1 MQRLSTMARKKALIT
16 SLCDL
21 EIPNTIAFSPNA
33 QQVLY
38 STNLTWMHRKGKLPV
53 STLWLAETGKAKS
66 ARQITSGLSKDH
78 IPRWNPDGRSIAF
91 VSDRAKAGER
101 WAIYALNIRQ
111 SVVEGEAFPLTDIEN
126 ERPIS
131 QFEFSP
137 DGTTI
142 AYLSAD
148 EKTKEQKDREEEGDD
163 VQVWGE
169 DLAYVRLRTLN
180 VQTKQVSRAGVE
192 HQRHVTGFSW
202 SPDGK
207 RIAFTD
213 TTSPNIEE
221 PYLRGSRIAVLTV
234 KDQTVKDICTIPN
247 AVTDLTWAADGQLY
261 FISGTPI
268 DKVCAGATVYAVSP
282 ESGVEGDVEAN
293 DKPWTRVAFGYD
305 DTAVGL
311 LNVGGKVLVKSQKG
325 MEDQLCLLS
334 SGSLLTNVVVVY
346 SKAEELQAFGAIL
359 SPGNNEILL
368 ATASSSVNQPVE
380 VYSTTTSSGHSIQL
394 SSHGA
399 AFQGQTFGSSE
410 FISCR
415 SADDEVDLDG
425 VFLRPDPAPAG
436 FEGHAPTLVLIH
448 GGPTSRNTNAFNT
461 LYYFWTP
468 YLLRLGYSILLPN
481 YRGSTGRGEAFA
493 GWSLR
498 GVGKVDYE
506 DVIALTDHAI
516 KSGYSDP
523 SRLVVGGLS
532 QGGFLSY
539 LCSTRNGSLQPWKFR
554 ASIPLAGITETDTMA
569 LTSDLGASLETE
581 LNGGNAVWNCQK
593 DDTRNRQASALW
605 EVQAAVDR
613 STKTGAMVIPP
624 MLILHGEKDERCPI
638 TQAWGMRRALEA
650 HGLEHQF
657 VTYPRQ
663 AHIFSERKFWIDL
676 ALRIGDW
683 TEKYIGPGVPVDG
696 QT

>member
-1 MQRLSTMARKKALIT
+1 MTF
-16 SLCDL
+16 LCDL
-21 EIPNTIAFSPNA
+21 EIPNTIVFSPDA

-38 STNLTWMHRKGKLPV
+38 STSLTWSHRKGTHPV
-53 STLWLAETGKAKS
+53 STLWLAETGNPKS

-78 IPRWNPDGRSIAF
+78 IPRWNPDGTSIAF

-101 WAIYALNIRQ
+101 WAIHALNIRQ
-111 SVVEGEAFPLTDIEN
+111 SV
-126 ERPIS
+126 
-131 QFEFSP
+131 FEFSP

-169 DLAYVRLRTLN
+169 DLAYVRLRTVN
-180 VQTKQVSRAGVE
+180 VQTKQVNRAGVE

-234 KDQTVKDICTIPN
+234 KDQTVKEICTIPN
-247 AVTDLTWAADGQLY
+247 AVNDLTWAADGQLY
-261 FISGTPI
+261 FISGIPI
-268 DKVCAGATVYAVSP
+268 DKVCAGATVYAVSS
-282 ESGVEGDVEAN
+282 ESGVESDVEAN

-311 LNVGGKVLVKSQKG
+311 LNVGGKVLVKSQKS
-325 MEDQLCLLS
+325 MEDQLCLLAN
-334 SGSLLTNVVVVY
+334 GSLLTNVVVVY

-425 VFLRPDPAPAG
+425 VFLRPDTSSTASKDP
-436 FEGHAPTLVLIH
+436 APTLVLIH

-481 YRGSTGRGEAFA
+481 YRGSTGRGEDYAA
-493 GWSLR
+493 WSTF

-516 KSGYSDP
+516 QSGYSDS

-539 LCSTRNGSLQPWKFR
+539 LCSTRNGSIRPWKFR

-605 EVQAAVDR
+605 EIQAAVDR
-613 STKTGAMVIPP
+613 SKKTGAMVIPP

-650 HGLEHQF
+650 HGLEYQF